1 MGECLNGRLLPLKH
15 SLILSFK
22 HSLIQTFSHS
32 LMINLDKLPT
42 TAPKDLDKDEARKV
56 TRYRA
61 KRIAQL
67 HAQLVAEGKH
77 GVLIVLQGMDSSGK
91 DGAVRNVFGECSPM
105 GLRSAS
111 WKKPTELEF
120 RHDFLWRIHK
130 EVPAKGEMV
139 LFNRSHYEE
148 VLIQRV
154 HGWVDEAQV
163 DQRFKSINAFES
175 LLTNE
180 GNTLILKFYLHL
192 SKDQQ
197 EEELLERV
205 NEREKNF
212 KHNDGDWAEREHW
225 EAYRTAY
232 NDVLNRSEIPWHIV
246 PVDQR
251 WYRDYVMSEIVV
263 NALEGLGMEWPELET
278 EREW

>member
-1 MGECLNGRLLPLKH
+1 
-15 SLILSFK
+15 
-22 HSLIQTFSHS
+22 
-32 LMINLDKLPT
+32 MINLDKLPT

-77 GVLIVLQGMDSSGK
+77 SVLIVLQGMDSSGK

-163 DQRFKSINAFES
+163 DQRFKSINAFGTTMETGQSASTGRRTGRPTTMS
-175 LLTNE
+175 LTAVRFPGTSSRLTNV
-180 GNTLILKFYLHL
+180 GT
-192 SKDQQ
+192 
-197 EEELLERV
+197 
-205 NEREKNF
+205 
-212 KHNDGDWAEREHW
+212 
-225 EAYRTAY
+225 
-232 NDVLNRSEIPWHIV
+232 EI
-246 PVDQR
+246 
-251 WYRDYVMSEIVV
+251 
-263 NALEGLGMEWPELET
+263 T
-278 EREW
+278 